1 MFASYSLLCASWFV
15 AAMCGMAFVMLLIR
29 LPTEEA
35 NLLKRFGD
43 EYRDYMDRT
52 GRFLPRPG
60 RQNGS

>member
-1 MFASYSLLCASWFV
+1 
-15 AAMCGMAFVMLLIR
+15 MAFVMLLVR

-35 NLLKRFGD
+35 NLLDRFGD